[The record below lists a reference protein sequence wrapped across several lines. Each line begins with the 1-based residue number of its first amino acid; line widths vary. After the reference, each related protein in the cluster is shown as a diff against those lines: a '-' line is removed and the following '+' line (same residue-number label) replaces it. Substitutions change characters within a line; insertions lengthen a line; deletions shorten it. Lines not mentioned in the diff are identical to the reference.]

1 MNDFG
6 KEVRKKCI
14 DLGVTQH
21 YVAESIG
28 LSDNGL
34 SNALNRDN
42 LGLLQMQKIANAL
55 NCELKIQ
62 LVPKKGE

>member
-62 LVPKKGE
+62 LIPKESE

>member
-34 SNALNRDN
+34 SNALNRAN

-62 LVPKKGE
+62 LVPKESE